1 VACGDCRGESFRN
14 AEQTVLEEDT
24 DISELSL
31 YP

>member
-1 VACGDCRGESFRN
+1 VLWHAGIVEERDL
-14 AEQTVLEEDT
+14 AKKTVLEEDT